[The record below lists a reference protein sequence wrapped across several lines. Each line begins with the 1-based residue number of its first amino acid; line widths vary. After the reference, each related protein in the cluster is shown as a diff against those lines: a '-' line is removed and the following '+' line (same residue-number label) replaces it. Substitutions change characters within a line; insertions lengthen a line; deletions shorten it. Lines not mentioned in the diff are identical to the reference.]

1 MLPSTFCTA
10 LRNNFGDVD
19 LQYEIP
25 IERQTDRQR
34 QRYIQTDRNRDRG
47 RETERDRDRYRQ
59 RQPERSGHLREDN
72 GTQGKSG
79 IYSIGYTTL
88 LLGIK
93 SQRIRNE
100 TRRT

>member
-1 MLPSTFCTA
+1 M
-10 LRNNFGDVD
+10 
-19 LQYEIP
+19 QYEIP
-25 IERQTDRQR
+25 IERQTDRQSDRQR
-34 QRYIQTDRNRDRG
+34 QRYIQTDRDRDRG
-47 RETERDRDRYRQ
+47 RETERDRYRYRQ
-59 RQPERSGHLREDN
+59 RQTERSGHLREDN